1 MAAAK
6 QYPDVIIPYGYLDV
20 DHPDARAQ
28 LETFAKAGVKG
39 IKMHRPK
46 LNWDD
51 FGYFP
56 LYGRMQELGLV
67 ALFHTGIVAG
77 NGTGEPEQSSMARMR
92 PSFLHT
98 LARSFPTLK
107 IQGAHL
113 GNPWYDEAAEAAR
126 WSPNLYFDV
135 TGSTLLKKQHNLK
148 VFREYLWWDGPST
161 HTPSTAVYAFEKIVF
176 GTDEP
181 PDALDGVLARYEAM
195 LDANDGAGGES
206 PQDLRRDDGAVAGH
220 HAAALNAGTVAAL
233 DRAME
238 SAALAEIA
246 RPHAGHGSRAIPE
259 RIRARSFWMDV
270 GWGGVHSRL
279 EVANDPPGSSRHRRR
294 APARRHDR
302 RPLRASGEVLVDGAA
317 TRHHQA
323 PRRVHHQHLGAGREE
338 RATDGHR

>member
-1 MAAAK
+1 MPRTRSIALSICTAALSGLLLMASEPARLAAQPPVPPRFVIDAHQHWQATPDYVPTLVKVYRARNAMACVLTPIAHLDALMAAAK
-6 QYPDVIIPYGYLDV
+6 QFPDVIIPYGYLDV

-28 LETFAKAGVKG
+28 LETFARAGVKG

-77 NGTGEPEQSSMARMR
+77 NGSGEPEQSSMARMR

-98 LARSFPTLK
+98 IARSFPTLK

-181 PDALDGVLARYEAM
+181 PDGLDGVLTRYEAM
-195 LDANDGAGGES
+195 LEAND
-206 PQDLRRDDGAVAGH
+206 V
-220 HAAALNAGTVAAL
+220 
-233 DRAME
+233 
-238 SAALAEIA
+238 
-246 RPHAGHGSRAIPE
+246 PE
-259 RIRARSFWMDV
+259 A
-270 GWGGVHSRL
+270 
-279 EVANDPPGSSRHRRR
+279 
-294 APARRHDR
+294 ARRKIY
-302 RPLRASGEVLVDGAA
+302 GETMARLLGI
-317 TRHHQA
+317 T
-323 PRRVHHQHLGAGREE
+323 PR
-338 RATDGHR
+338 